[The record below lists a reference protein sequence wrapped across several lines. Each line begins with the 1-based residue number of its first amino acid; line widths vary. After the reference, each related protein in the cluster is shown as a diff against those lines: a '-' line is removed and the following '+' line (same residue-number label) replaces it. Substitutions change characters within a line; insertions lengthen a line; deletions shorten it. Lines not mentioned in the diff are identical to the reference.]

1 MPKFTLKSTNKKD
14 LTSKV
19 IEFEHSAE
27 TKEDHQKLLDLLKSD
42 TEYKDLYVNIQYT
55 DGVVS
60 QLYAT
65 NNPNY
70 KLESPVVWT
79 SPYGR
84 LKLYIDEDSLK
95 LHTDADDKLH
105 CELNLPGLIICNC
118 SETLKHYENMLLE
131 VFPFIKGRYKKIYW
145 KVYTNFF
152 TEYKED
158 NKE

>member
-1 MPKFTLKSTNKKD
+1 MPKFTLKSTNMED
-14 LTSKV
+14 LTVRV
-19 IEFEHSAE
+19 IDFEHSAE
-27 TKEDHQKLLDLLKSD
+27 TKEDHQKLLDMIKSD
-42 TEYKDLYVNIQYT
+42 TEYRDLYINIQYT
-55 DGVVS
+55 DGVVL

-65 NNPNY
+65 NNPKY

-79 SPYGR
+79 TQYDG
-84 LKLYIDEDSLK
+84 LKLYTDE
-95 LHTDADDKLH
+95 DDKLH
-105 CELNLPGLIICNC
+105 CELNLPGLIVCNC
-118 SETLKHYENMLLE
+118 RETLKYYESMLLE

>member
-1 MPKFTLKSTNKKD
+1 MPKFTLKSTNKED
-14 LTSKV
+14 LTTRV
-19 IEFEHSAE
+19 IEFEHSVE
-27 TKEDHQKLLDLLKSD
+27 TKEGHQKLLEMIKSD
-42 TEYKDLYVNIQYT
+42 TEYRDLYINIQYI
-55 DGVVS
+55 DGVVP

-79 SPYGR
+79 TQYDD
-84 LKLYIDEDSLK
+84 LKLYTDE
-95 LHTDADDKLH
+95 DDKLH
-105 CELNLPGLIICNC
+105 CELNITGLIICNC
-118 SETLKHYENMLLE
+118 SETLKYYENMLLE

>member
-1 MPKFTLKSTNKKD
+1 MPKFILKSTNKED
-14 LTSKV
+14 LTIRV
-19 IEFEHSAE
+19 IAFEHSVE
-27 TKEDHQKLLDLLKSD
+27 TKEGHQKLLEMIKSD
-42 TEYKDLYVNIQYT
+42 TEYRDLYINIQCT
-55 DGVVS
+55 DGVVP

-70 KLESPVVWT
+70 KLESSVVWT
-79 SPYGR
+79 TQYDG
-84 LKLYIDEDSLK
+84 LKLYTDE
-95 LHTDADDKLH
+95 DDKLH
-105 CELNLPGLIICNC
+105 CDLNIPGLIICNC
-118 SETLKHYENMLLE
+118 SETLKYYENMLLE

>member
-1 MPKFTLKSTNKKD
+1 MPKFIVKSINKED
-14 LTSKV
+14 LTSIE
-19 IEFEHSAE
+19 IEFEHPIK
-27 TKEDHQKLLDLLKSD
+27 TQEDHQELLNMTKSD
-42 TEYKDLYVNIQYT
+42 TEYRDLYINIEYK
-55 DGVVS
+55 DGILP

-70 KLESPVVWT
+70 KLESSVVWT
-79 SPYGR
+79 TQYDG
-84 LKLYIDEDSLK
+84 LKLYTDE
-95 LHTDADDKLH
+95 DDKLH
-105 CELNLPGLIICNC
+105 CDLNIPGLIICNC
-118 SETLKHYENMLLE
+118 SETLKYYENMLLE

>member
-1 MPKFTLKSTNKKD
+1 MAKFTLKSTDKED
-14 LTSKV
+14 LTSIE
-19 IEFEHSAE
+19 IEFEHPIRNQ
-27 TKEDHQKLLDLLKSD
+27 EDHQELLNMIKSD
-42 TEYKDLYVNIQYT
+42 TEYRDLYVNIQYT
-55 DGVVS
+55 DGIVP

-70 KLESPVVWT
+70 KLESSVVWT
-79 SPYGR
+79 TQYDG
-84 LKLYIDEDSLK
+84 LKLYTDE
-95 LHTDADDKLH
+95 DDKLH
-105 CELNLPGLIICNC
+105 CELNIPGLIICNC
-118 SETLKHYENMLLE
+118 NETLKHYENMLLE